1 MRIAIC
7 DDEPAL
13 TELVERLIGRWSGVH
28 DRPCLVRAF
37 ASGEELL
44 FELSLIHI

>member
-37 ASGEELL
+37 ASG
-44 FELSLIHI
+44 